1 MNERRKI
8 SLAQVIAFAA
18 SAPSTISGSLNRT
31 IPLNPNSITLS
42 QFGFYLTEN
51 ADQVFLDGTIGVQ
64 AAIINPT
71 ITLRIFDENDRLVYS
86 STEQF
91 QLSIGQTQTINFHA
105 IDSGRPAGFRVY
117 TLTASSTDLL
127 PILTSATVTGPLT
140 FSAMALKN

>member
-18 SAPSTISGSLNRT
+18 SAPSSTSGSLNRS

-42 QFGFYLTEN
+42 QFGFYLSEN
-51 ADQVFLDGTIGVQ
+51 ADQIFLDGTIGVQ

-71 ITLRIFDENDRLVYS
+71 VTFRIFDENNRLVFS
-86 STEQF
+86 TTEQF
-91 QLSIGQTQTINFHA
+91 QLSIGQVQTVSFRA
-105 IDSGRPAGFRVY
+105 IDSARPAGFRVY

-127 PILTSATVTGPLT
+127 PILTGATVTGPLN
-140 FSAMALKN
+140 FSALALKN